1 MASTSSN
8 TRRRV
13 ERALAA
19 FRDGILGAIGVT
31 LLVSFFVGGVF
42 VPVALGFWL
51 GGENGLIALVTMV
64 SGWLFFWGVICVVNE
79 FSCEF
84 RDWFHDKFGI
94 DFSFSFD

>member
-8 TRRRV
+8 TRRLV

-31 LLVSFFVGGVF
+31 LIVSFCAAGVF
-42 VPVALGFWL
+42 GPLALGLWL
-51 GGENGLIALVTMV
+51 GGENGLIALTTMF

-79 FSCEF
+79 FGYEL
-84 RDWFHDKFGI
+84 RDWFYDKFGI
-94 DFSFSFD
+94 DFPFSFD